1 MHLCVC
7 MYMCVWCGCAPRA
20 CAPPASW
27 SKGSRSGREISVGEF
42 QMTAERLWAQPGILG
57 FALPGPAG
65 RGSGQRRDEESN
77 LWRGFWGQSE
87 AGPCV
92 GSVSVEKS
100 LGEAGCGT
108 EQGVCRKPPLYTPQH
123 HVSSGTQ
130 SRLSQLSNV
139 SPRICY
145 LLTVESNILHIL
157 SPGEG
162 LTSSLSSLSERP
174 SEREG
179 L

>member
-1 MHLCVC
+1 M
-7 MYMCVWCGCAPRA
+7 
-20 CAPPASW
+20 
-27 SKGSRSGREISVGEF
+27 GEF
-42 QMTAERLWAQPGILG
+42 QMATERLRAQPGILG

-77 LWRGFWGQSE
+77 LWRRFWGQSE

-92 GSVSVEKS
+92 GRVSVEKS

-108 EQGVCRKPPLYTPQH
+108 EQCICRKPPLSTPPH

-130 SRLSQLSNV
+130 NRLSQLSNI
-139 SPRICY
+139 SLRICY
-145 LLTVESNILHIL
+145 LLIVESNILHIL

-162 LTSSLSSLSERP
+162 LTSSLSSHSKSP
-174 SEREG
+174 REG